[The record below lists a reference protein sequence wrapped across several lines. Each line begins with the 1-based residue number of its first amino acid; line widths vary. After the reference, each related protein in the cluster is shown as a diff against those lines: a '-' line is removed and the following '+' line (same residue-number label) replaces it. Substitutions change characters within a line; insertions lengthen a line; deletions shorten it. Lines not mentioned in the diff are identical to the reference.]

1 MQKSAQIRFYE
12 ELNDFLPVVRKKT
25 QFSYFFECNPSIKD
39 VIEAI
44 GVPHAEVDFILV
56 NSESVT
62 FSYHIRDGDNVS
74 VYPVFESMDIS
85 NVTHLREKPLR
96 EPKFIL
102 DVHLGKLA
110 KYLRIFGF
118 DTLYENSYDDYEI
131 IAISSAQKRAILT
144 RDVSLLK
151 NKSLTHGYW
160 IRSQNTKDRLIEVI
174 RRFDLVSN
182 IKPFCRCTVCNGIIK
197 KVSKESIMDRL
208 EPKTKRYYDE
218 FHKCTSCKKIYWK
231 GSHYN
236 EMEVFIEKALK
247 QISQKLTNQTGS
259 LKTEN

>member
-12 ELNDFLPVVRKKT
+12 ELNDFLPAVRKKT

-39 VIEAI
+39 AIEAI
-44 GVPHAEVDFILV
+44 GVPHTEVDLILV

-62 FSYHIRDGDNVS
+62 FSYHLLDGDIVS

-85 NVTHLREKPLR
+85 NVTHLREKSLR
-96 EPKFIL
+96 DPKFIL

-110 KYLRIFGF
+110 KYLRLFGF

-131 IAISSAQKRAILT
+131 IAISSARKRTILT

-151 NKSLTHGYW
+151 NKSVTRGYW
-160 IRSQNTKDRLIEVI
+160 IRSQHANDRLIEVI
-174 RRFDLVSN
+174 RRFDLVST
-182 IKPFCRCTVCNGIIK
+182 IRPFFRCTVCNGIIK
-197 KVSKESIMDRL
+197 KVRKESIMDRL

-218 FHKCTSCKKIYWK
+218 FHKCTICEKIYWK
-231 GSHYN
+231 GSHYEN
-236 EMEVFIEKALK
+236 MAKFAETIKK
-247 QISQKLTNQTGS
+247 KI
-259 LKTEN
+259 TESM